1 MVRIAAQPDDSPHT
15 ERAAHAERGVR
26 ELPQVRDDYQRHY
39 SRWHDDSDQHFEQM
53 AGGYGRKLSGLLG
66 DAAGKSALEIGCGTG
81 FCLGAL
87 RRMGLGRVE
96 GIDSD
101 AGQVEA
107 SRSRSLP
114 ARHVPIARFRAYSEA
129 NSAAFDYVLMFD
141 VLEHVP
147 GDARLDFLREV
158 WSMLKPGGRLVCQ
171 VPNANSIVASRYRYI
186 DATHHVSFT
195 EASLGFELHRAGFDE
210 IVISEADPIQR
221 PWWRRPREVMRWG
234 LHKTMRYVVRRCYA
248 LEIGAQDAWRMPLTP
263 NILGVGVR
271 R

>member
-1 MVRIAAQPDDSPHT
+1 M
-15 ERAAHAERGVR
+15 
-26 ELPQVRDDYQRHY
+26 
-39 SRWHDDSDQHFEQM
+39 
-53 AGGYGRKLSGLLG
+53 SGLLG

>member
-1 MVRIAAQPDDSPHT
+1 MVKNAAQLDDTHDT
-15 ERAAHAERGVR
+15 ERRGR
-26 ELPQVRDDYQRHY
+26 ELPPVRVDYRRHY
-39 SRWHDDSDQHFEQM
+39 SRWHDDTDQHFEQM
-53 AGGYGRKLSGLLG
+53 ADGYEQKLSGLLG
-66 DAAGKSALEIGCGTG
+66 DVSGGSALEIGCGTG

-114 ARHVPIARFRAYSEA
+114 ARHVPIAKFQAYSEA

-147 GDARLDFLREV
+147 GEARLDFLREV

-195 EASLGFELHRAGFDE
+195 EASLDFELHRAGFDE
-210 IVISEADPIQR
+210 IVISEADPIRR

-234 LHKTMRYVVRRCYA
+234 LHKAMRYAIRQCYA
-248 LEIGAQDAWRMPLTP
+248 LEIGTRDAWRMPLTP
-263 NILGVGVR
+263 NILGIAVR